1 MNRLLQGDVGSGKT
15 IVAIMSVII
24 AVENNFQSCIVAPTE
39 ILAQQHFSSFINY
52 LSDININ
59 VEILTGSTTKLQRN
73 LILSDL
79 IIGKIDVLIGTH
91 ALFEDTVRFKN
102 LGYVVIDEQ
111 HKFGVKQRSKM
122 WKKNNPPPH
131 VLIMTATPIPRTL
144 TMSIYGDLDISII
157 DEMPPG
163 RKDIVT
169 VHRKDSNRL
178 KVFAFL
184 KDQIKS
190 GRQVYIVYPLI
201 EESKKM
207 DLKFLEDGYQ
217 SLLRDFPRDKYQV
230 GVLHGKMKNNDKDFE
245 MKRFI
250 IGKTNILISTTVIE
264 VGVNVPNAS
273 VMIIESA
280 ERFGLSQMHQL
291 RGRVGRGSYESYCIL
306 MTKDNLSNDAQTR
319 IKAMTETNNCLKI
332 SEIDLKLRG
341 PGDVLGTR
349 QSGDLDF
356 KLGDIVNDV
365 DVFNEAFDEVKKL
378 LSTDPDLINIS
389 NNNIKSY
396 LVNNSNNKSWNI
408 IG

>member
-1 MNRLLQGDVGSGKT
+1 
-15 IVAIMSVII
+15 
-24 AVENNFQSCIVAPTE
+24 
-39 ILAQQHFSSFINY
+39 
-52 LSDININ
+52 
-59 VEILTGSTTKLQRN
+59 
-73 LILSDL
+73 
-79 IIGKIDVLIGTH
+79 
-91 ALFEDTVRFKN
+91 
-102 LGYVVIDEQ
+102 
-111 HKFGVKQRSKM
+111 M

-207 DLKFLEDGYQ
+207 DLKFLEDGYE

-230 GVLHGKMKNNDKDFE
+230 GVLHGKMKNNDKDYE
-245 MKRFI
+245 MNRFI
-250 IGKTNILISTTVIE
+250 VGKTNILISTTVIE

-319 IKAMTETNNCLKI
+319 INAMTETNNGFKI

-378 LSTDPDLINIS
+378 ISSDPDLISIL